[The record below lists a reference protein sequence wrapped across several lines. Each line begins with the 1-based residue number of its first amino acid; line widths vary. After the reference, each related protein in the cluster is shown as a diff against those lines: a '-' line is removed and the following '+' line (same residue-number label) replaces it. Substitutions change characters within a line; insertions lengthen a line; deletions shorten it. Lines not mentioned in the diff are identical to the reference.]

1 MATGI
6 YIWQAPTRAQSFVK
20 THTKKDGTYLNER
33 TRDLCERMTQS
44 LSTDP
49 AASDPVSSD
58 TVRWAPGDAY
68 EQAVGRPEYAGRVRQ
83 VRPNVTPVRGTCFSY
98 RGRTRGGPA
107 EGTSQ
112 DWAAH
117 KIAELEGIVRAER
130 ERADSMEQRI
140 RQIDDMEQRMRH
152 FDAMEQRMRH
162 FEAFMSS
169 TGLSFVCPGAQQ
181 SSPAHVGSTSSVS
194 SAPAGN
200 ATTVG
205 PLSPSGQ
212 LLSQQSPLGT
222 PSPVTPSL
230 AGQSTVGE
238 LTPGTA
244 PRDPQRRP
252 PDL

>member
-1 MATGI
+1 MRVI
-6 YIWQAPTRAQSFVK
+6 K
-20 THTKKDGTYLNER
+20 YLLI
-33 TRDLCERMTQS
+33 TSVLYVDDVQERMTQS

-83 VRPNVTPVRGTCFSY
+83 VGPNVTPVRGTCFSY
-98 RGRTRGGPA
+98 RDRTRGGPA

-112 DWAAH
+112 DWAAQ
-117 KIAELEGIVRAER
+117 KIAELEGIVQAER

-140 RQIDDMEQRMRH
+140 RQ

-194 SAPAGN
+194 SAPAGMVHIMYTFRFIFN
-200 ATTVG
+200 
-205 PLSPSGQ
+205 LFS
-212 LLSQQSPLGT
+212 LL
-222 PSPVTPSL
+222 V
-230 AGQSTVGE
+230 
-238 LTPGTA
+238 
-244 PRDPQRRP
+244 
-252 PDL
+252 

>member
-1 MATGI
+1 VYATVIGYRLLLVMRVI
-6 YIWQAPTRAQSFVK
+6 K
-20 THTKKDGTYLNER
+20 YLLI
-33 TRDLCERMTQS
+33 TIVLYVDDVQERMTQS

-83 VRPNVTPVRGTCFSY
+83 VGPNVTPVRGTCFSY

-152 FDAMEQRMRH
+152 F
-162 FEAFMSS
+162 EAFMSS

-194 SAPAGN
+194 SAPAGMVHIMYTLRFIFN
-200 ATTVG
+200 
-205 PLSPSGQ
+205 LFS
-212 LLSQQSPLGT
+212 LL
-222 PSPVTPSL
+222 V
-230 AGQSTVGE
+230 
-238 LTPGTA
+238 
-244 PRDPQRRP
+244 
-252 PDL
+252 

>member
-1 MATGI
+1 MRVI
-6 YIWQAPTRAQSFVK
+6 K
-20 THTKKDGTYLNER
+20 YLLI
-33 TRDLCERMTQS
+33 TSVLYVDDVQERMTQS

-49 AASDPVSSD
+49 AASDSVSSD

-83 VRPNVTPVRGTCFSY
+83 VGPNVTPVRGTCFSY

-152 FDAMEQRMRH
+152 F
-162 FEAFMSS
+162 EAFMSS

-194 SAPAGN
+194 SAPAGMVHIMYTLRFIFN
-200 ATTVG
+200 
-205 PLSPSGQ
+205 LFS
-212 LLSQQSPLGT
+212 LL
-222 PSPVTPSL
+222 V
-230 AGQSTVGE
+230 
-238 LTPGTA
+238 
-244 PRDPQRRP
+244 
-252 PDL
+252 

>member
-1 MATGI
+1 VTI
-6 YIWQAPTRAQSFVK
+6 TPNVSKLLDDPLELVNVWQVIPFV
-20 THTKKDGTYLNER
+20 HSPVYLDEKSVTCNAH
-33 TRDLCERMTQS
+33 DLLMHF
-44 LSTDP
+44 P
-49 AASDPVSSD
+49 FSSD

-83 VRPNVTPVRGTCFSY
+83 VGPNVTPVRGTCFSY

-152 FDAMEQRMRH
+152 F
-162 FEAFMSS
+162 EAFMSS

-194 SAPAGN
+194 SAPAGMVHIMYTLRFIFN
-200 ATTVG
+200 
-205 PLSPSGQ
+205 LFS
-212 LLSQQSPLGT
+212 LL
-222 PSPVTPSL
+222 V
-230 AGQSTVGE
+230 
-238 LTPGTA
+238 
-244 PRDPQRRP
+244 
-252 PDL
+252 

>member
-1 MATGI
+1 VYATVIGYRLLLVMRVI
-6 YIWQAPTRAQSFVK
+6 K
-20 THTKKDGTYLNER
+20 YLLI
-33 TRDLCERMTQS
+33 TIVLYVDDVQERMTQS

-83 VRPNVTPVRGTCFSY
+83 VGPNVTPVRGTCFSY

-152 FDAMEQRMRH
+152 FDDMEQRMRH

-194 SAPAGN
+194 SAPAGMVHIMYTLRFIFN
-200 ATTVG
+200 
-205 PLSPSGQ
+205 LFS
-212 LLSQQSPLGT
+212 LL
-222 PSPVTPSL
+222 V
-230 AGQSTVGE
+230 
-238 LTPGTA
+238 
-244 PRDPQRRP
+244 
-252 PDL
+252 

>member
-1 MATGI
+1 
-6 YIWQAPTRAQSFVK
+6 
-20 THTKKDGTYLNER
+20 
-33 TRDLCERMTQS
+33 MTQS

-83 VRPNVTPVRGTCFSY
+83 VGPNVTPVRGTCFSY
-98 RGRTRGGPA
+98 RARTRGGPA

-112 DWAAH
+112 DWAAQ

-140 RQIDDMEQRMRH
+140 RQ

-238 LTPGTA
+238 VTPGTA

>member
-1 MATGI
+1 VYATVI
-6 YIWQAPTRAQSFVK
+6 DYRLLLVMRVIK
-20 THTKKDGTYLNER
+20 YLLI
-33 TRDLCERMTQS
+33 TIVLYVDDVQERMTQS

-49 AASDPVSSD
+49 AASDSVSSD

-83 VRPNVTPVRGTCFSY
+83 VGPNVTPVRGTCFSY

-152 FDAMEQRMRH
+152 F
-162 FEAFMSS
+162 EAFMSS

-194 SAPAGN
+194 SAPAGMVHIMYTLRFIFN
-200 ATTVG
+200 
-205 PLSPSGQ
+205 LFS
-212 LLSQQSPLGT
+212 LL
-222 PSPVTPSL
+222 V
-230 AGQSTVGE
+230 
-238 LTPGTA
+238 
-244 PRDPQRRP
+244 
-252 PDL
+252 

>member
-1 MATGI
+1 
-6 YIWQAPTRAQSFVK
+6 
-20 THTKKDGTYLNER
+20 
-33 TRDLCERMTQS
+33 
-44 LSTDP
+44 
-49 AASDPVSSD
+49 
-58 TVRWAPGDAY
+58 
-68 EQAVGRPEYAGRVRQ
+68 
-83 VRPNVTPVRGTCFSY
+83 
-98 RGRTRGGPA
+98 
-107 EGTSQ
+107 
-112 DWAAH
+112 
-117 KIAELEGIVRAER
+117 
-130 ERADSMEQRI
+130 MEQRI
-140 RQIDDMEQRMRH
+140 RQFDAMEQRMRH

-205 PLSPSGQ
+205 SLSPSGQ

-238 LTPGTA
+238 LDIANYRIEAIEMERGANYTCMGRNFSDLCMNDDSPAFSDCNSERFGEFQTA
-244 PRDPQRRP
+244 SSESQQLLISCAADNSDELIRQ
-252 PDL
+252 LVSNLEFCSIEEQK